1 MFGYAIALLAG
12 LSVAAI
18 IYSALSLFF
27 SSERQ
32 VKRQLA
38 SLTDYESSQAAE
50 VEPLLMPFSER
61 VLRPASRSLADAARI
76 FGPSDY
82 ADRIRRRLIMAGGPH
97 GLDAERL
104 LAIKAGTAIAGVAF
118 ILLVGAA
125 ASSAIGRST
134 LGAIVFA
141 VAGFYLPDVWLRSKV
156 SARQLEI
163 RRTLP
168 DMLDMLTISVEAG
181 MGFDAAVAK
190 ITASRPGALSEEF
203 GRMLQEIQAGVSR
216 REAMRHMG
224 ERTNVSELRSFIMSM
239 IQADVFGVSVS
250 NVLRTQSRDMR
261 VKRRQFAEE
270 MAQKAPV
277 KIVFPLILCIL
288 PATLIVIAGPAI
300 VSIGRAFGMIGG
312 G

>member
-1 MFGYAIALLAG
+1 MLGYAIALLAG

-32 VKRQLA
+32 VKKQLE
-38 SLTDYESSQAAE
+38 SLTDYESGQAAE

-61 VLRPASRSLADAARI
+61 VLRPASRSLSDAARI

-82 ADRIRRRLIMAGGPH
+82 ADRIRRRLVMAGSPH

-104 LAIKAGTAIAGVAF
+104 LAIKAGAAVVGVAF

-125 ASSAIGRST
+125 CQPLGRSA

-224 ERTNVSELRSFIMSM
+224 ERTDVPELRSFIMSM

-277 KIVFPLILCIL
+277 KIVFP
-288 PATLIVIAGPAI
+288 
-300 VSIGRAFGMIGG
+300 
-312 G
+312 

>member
-1 MFGYAIALLAG
+1 MLGYAIAGLAG
-12 LSVAAI
+12 VSAAAI
-18 IYSALSLFF
+18 VYSALSLFF

-32 VKRQLA
+32 VRRQLE
-38 SLTDYESSQAAE
+38 SLTDYESGQAAE
-50 VEPLLMPFSER
+50 VEPLLAPFTDR
-61 VLRPASRSLADAARI
+61 VLRPASRSLSDIARL

-82 ADRIRRRLIMAGGPH
+82 TDRIRRRLVMAGSPY

-104 LAIKAGTAIAGVAF
+104 LAIKAGSAIAGVAL
-118 ILLVGAA
+118 IMLVAGLASAA
-125 ASSAIGRST
+125 PGRAV
-134 LGAIVFA
+134 LGSIVFA
-141 VAGFYLPDVWLRSKV
+141 LVGFYLPDLWLRSRV
-156 SARQLEI
+156 GERQLQI

-181 MGFDAAVAK
+181 MGFDAAAAK
-190 ITASRPGALSEEF
+190 IAGSRPGPLSEEF

-216 REAMRHMG
+216 RDAMRHLG
-224 ERTNVSELRSFIMSM
+224 ERTDVPELRSFITSM

-250 NVLRTQSRDMR
+250 NVLRTQSHEMR

-288 PATLIVIAGPAI
+288 PATLIVVAGPAI
-300 VSIGRAFGMIGG
+300 VSVGRAFGMIGN
-312 G
+312 

>member
-1 MFGYAIALLAG
+1 MLGYAIAGLAG
-12 LSVAAI
+12 VSAAAI

-32 VKRQLA
+32 VKKHLE
-38 SLTDYESSQAAE
+38 SLTDYESGQAAE

-61 VLRPASRSLADAARI
+61 VLRPASRSLSDAARL

-82 ADRIRRRLIMAGGPH
+82 TDRIRRRLVMAGSPY

-104 LAIKAGTAIAGVAF
+104 LAIKAGSAIAGVAF
-118 ILLVGAA
+118 ILLVAGLASAA
-125 ASSAIGRST
+125 PGRAV
-134 LGAIVFA
+134 LGSIVFA
-141 VAGFYLPDVWLRSKV
+141 LIGFYLPDLWLRSRV
-156 SARQLEI
+156 GARQLQI

-190 ITASRPGALSEEF
+190 IAGSRPGPLSEEF
-203 GRMLQEIQAGVSR
+203 ARMLQEIQAGVSR
-216 REAMRHMG
+216 RDAMRHLG
-224 ERTNVSELRSFIMSM
+224 ERTDVPELRSFITSM

-250 NVLRTQSRDMR
+250 NVLRTQSHEMR

-277 KIVFPLILCIL
+277 KIVFPLIICIL
-288 PATLIVIAGPAI
+288 PATLIVVAGPAI
-300 VSIGRAFGMIGG
+300 VSVGRAFGMIGN
-312 G
+312 

>member
-1 MFGYAIALLAG
+1 MLGYIIPLLAG
-12 LSVAAI
+12 LSIAAI

-32 VKRQLA
+32 VKKQLD
-38 SLTDYESSQAAE
+38 SLTDYESGQAAE

-61 VLRPASRSLADAARI
+61 VLRPASRSLSDAARI

-82 ADRIRRRLIMAGGPH
+82 TDRIRRRLVMAGSPH

-104 LAIKAGTAIAGVAF
+104 LAIKAGTAVLGVVF
-118 ILLVGAA
+118 ILLVSAA
-125 ASSAIGRST
+125 ASAAPGRAT

-141 VAGFYLPDVWLRSKV
+141 VVGFYLPDLWLRSKV
-156 SARQLEI
+156 GKRQLEI

-216 REAMRHMG
+216 REAMRHLG
-224 ERTNVSELRSFIMSM
+224 ERTDVSELRSFIMSM

-288 PATLIVIAGPAI
+288 PATLIVVAGPAI
-300 VSIGRAFGMIGG
+300 VSVGRAFGMIGG

>member
-1 MFGYAIALLAG
+1 MLTWLIVLLVAVV
-12 LSVAAI
+12 VAAI
-18 IYSALSLFF
+18 IYSVLTLFF
-27 SSERQ
+27 SEERQ
-32 VKRQLA
+32 VKRQLEG
-38 SLTDYESSQAAE
+38 LTAYESGQARE
-50 VEPLLMPFSER
+50 VEPMLAPFADR
-61 VLRPASRSLADAARI
+61 VIRPASRALADLARL

-82 ADRIRRRLIMAGGPH
+82 AERVGRRLVMAGNPH
-97 GLDAERL
+97 RMSTERFFAL
-104 LAIKAGTAIAGVAF
+104 KAGAAISGLLF
-118 ILLVGAA
+118 ILLIGAL
-125 ASSAIGRST
+125 SSAVLGR
-134 LGAIVFA
+134 LILAALVFGL
-141 VAGFYLPDVWLRSKV
+141 AGFYLPDLWLRGRV

-190 ITASRPGALSEEF
+190 ITSSRPGALSEEF

-216 REAMRHMG
+216 RDAMRSLG
-224 ERTNVSELRSFIMSM
+224 ERNDVSELRTFVMAM
-239 IQADVFGVSVS
+239 IQADVFGVSIS

-261 VKRRQFAEE
+261 IKRRQFAEE

-288 PATLIVIAGPAI
+288 PATLIVVAGPAI
-300 VSIGRAFGMIGG
+300 VSVGRVFGLIGG

>member
-1 MFGYAIALLAG
+1 MLGYAIPLLAG
-12 LSVAAI
+12 LSIAAI

-32 VKRQLA
+32 VQKQLE
-38 SLTDYESSQAAE
+38 SLTDYESGQAAE

-61 VLRPASRSLADAARI
+61 VLRPASALSQDAARI

-82 ADRIRRRLIMAGGPH
+82 AERIRRRLVMAGNPH

-104 LAIKAGTAIAGVAF
+104 LAIKAGTAIAGVVVV
-118 ILLVGAA
+118 LLIGTLSAAVVGNM
-125 ASSAIGRST
+125 I
-134 LGAIVFA
+134 LGAIIFA
-141 VAGFYLPDVWLRSKV
+141 VVGFYLPDIWLRNKV
-156 SARQLEI
+156 STRQLEI

-224 ERTNVSELRSFIMSM
+224 ERTDVPELRSFIMSM

-261 VKRRQFAEE
+261 VKRRQ
-270 MAQKAPV
+270 
-277 KIVFPLILCIL
+277 L
-288 PATLIVIAGPAI
+288 PRRWPRRLR
-300 VSIGRAFGMIGG
+300 SRSSFL
-312 G
+312 

>member
-1 MFGYAIALLAG
+1 MMAWAIPALAG
-12 LSVAAI
+12 ISVAALLW
-18 IYSALSLFF
+18 SALSLLF

-32 VKRQLA
+32 VKRQLE
-38 SLTDYESSQAAE
+38 SLSAYEGNQARE
-50 VEPLLMPFSER
+50 VEPLLASFSDR
-61 VLRPASRSLADAARI
+61 VLVPAAGGLAHIARL
-76 FGPSDY
+76 FAPSDY
-82 ADRIRRRLIMAGGPH
+82 AERLRWRLVRAGSPNGME
-97 GLDAERL
+97 AERF
-104 LAIKAGTAIAGVAF
+104 LAIKVIAAVLLAALVLLLGGAGGSGIGRT
-118 ILLVGAA
+118 ILLAA
-125 ASSAIGRST
+125 I
-134 LGAIVFA
+134 LGVL
-141 VAGFYLPDVWLRSKV
+141 GFYVPDLWLRSRI

-190 ITASRPGALSEEF
+190 VTAGRPGALSEEF
-203 GRMLQEIQAGVSR
+203 GRTLQEIQAGISR
-216 REAMRHMG
+216 KDAMRHMG
-224 ERTNVSELRSFIMSM
+224 ERTEVPELRTFIMSI
-239 IQADVFGVSVS
+239 IQADVFGVSVA

-277 KIVFPLILCIL
+277 KIVFPLIICIL

-300 VSIGRAFGMIGG
+300 ISIARAFGMIGG

>member
-1 MFGYAIALLAG
+1 MLGYAIPLLAG
-12 LSVAAI
+12 LSIAAI

-32 VKRQLA
+32 VKKQLE
-38 SLTDYESSQAAE
+38 SLTDYESGQASE

-61 VLRPASRSLADAARI
+61 VVRPASRSLADAARV

-82 ADRIRRRLIMAGGPH
+82 ADRIRRRLIMAGSPH

-118 ILLVGAA
+118 ILLVGAV
-125 ASSAIGRST
+125 SSAAIGRST

-141 VAGFYLPDVWLRSKV
+141 VVGFYLPDVWLRSKV

-224 ERTNVSELRSFIMSM
+224 ERTDVPELRSFIMSM

-277 KIVFPLILCIL
+277 KIVFPLVLCIL
-288 PATLIVIAGPAI
+288 PATLIVVAGPAI

>member
-1 MFGYAIALLAG
+1 MLGWVIVVLAG
-12 LSVAAI
+12 ACAAAI
-18 IYSALSLFF
+18 GYSALSLFF

-38 SLTDYESSQAAE
+38 SLTVYESDQAEE
-50 VEPLLMPFSER
+50 VEPLLMPFTER
-61 VLRPASRSLADAARI
+61 VLRPAAHSLSAIARV
-76 FGPSDY
+76 FGPADY
-82 ADRIRRRLIMAGGPH
+82 AERTRKRLVMAGNPLGM
-97 GLDAERL
+97 DVDRL
-104 LAIKAGTAIAGVAF
+104 FALKAGLAIAGVA
-118 ILLVGAA
+118 LVVLVGGLG
-125 ASSAIGRST
+125 SAQLGRAI
-134 LGAIVFA
+134 LGGIITGLL
-141 VAGFYLPDVWLRSKV
+141 GFYLPDLWLRSQV
-156 SARQLEI
+156 TSRQTDI

-190 ITASRPGALSEEF
+190 ITSSRPGALSEEF
-203 GRMLQEIQAGVSR
+203 GRMLQEIQAGISR
-216 REAMRHMG
+216 REAMRNLG
-224 ERTNVSELRSFIMSM
+224 ERTDVSELRSFIMSM

-288 PATLIVIAGPAI
+288 PATLIVVAGPAI
-300 VSIGRAFGMIGG
+300 VSVARAFGMLGG